1 MITVLLFGLTLRE
14 SVGESEF
21 QVDIDGPITVKHL
34 IESKADVLAGLV
46 PFLNKGEV
54 LVTVNRKVG
63 SLETILRDGD
73 TVKLTHQ
80 SNPIYE
86 GAMWQN
92 P

>member
-1 MITVLLFGLTLRE
+1 MVTLLLFGETLRQA
-14 SVGESEF
+14 VGESEV
-21 QVDIDGPITVKHL
+21 QCEVAEPVAL
-34 IESKADVLAGLV
+34 KALLEANQDRLGALL
-46 PFLNKGEV
+46 PFMGKGEL

-63 SLETILRDGD
+63 GLDSKIRDGD

-80 SNPIYE
+80 FNPVHD

>member
-1 MITVLLFGLTLRE
+1 MVTVLLFGLTLRD
-14 SVGESEF
+14 SVGESKVE
-21 QVDIDGPITVKHL
+21 VDVRGPVTVKNL
-34 IESKADVLAGLV
+34 IETGTDKLTCLLA
-46 PFLNKGEV
+46 FMNKGEL

-63 SLETILRDGD
+63 SMDSIVKDGD